1 MGILIARIS
10 FDCENQEKIQVFTNA
25 KDEAL
30 IDMLTEYLRS
40 QMGTGEDKNPAAEKN
55 QFSVEVSLDLS
66 EDIFQTRTDTGNKGL
81 TCGIIARVIGLLDSG
96 VIKPQPLSEA
106 KA

>member
-1 MGILIARIS
+1 MAILIARIS
-10 FDCENQEKIQVFTNA
+10 FDCEHQDQTQVFTNA

-30 IDMLTEYLRS
+30 TDMLTEYLRS

-55 QFSVEVSLDLS
+55 HFSVEVSLDLS
-66 EDIFQTRTDTGNKGL
+66 EDIFQTKTDTGNKGL
-81 TCGIIARVIGLLDSG
+81 TCGIIAQVIDLIDSG
-96 VIKPQPLSEA
+96 AIKPQPLGKA